1 MHRLGFKIKIVFK
14 SIIFLMRIE
23 STLITWIIISIIMIH
38 QLSSGSG
45 GRKQVD
51 RTLLP
56 FGGHS
61 VQRFDD
67 ELRAVSF
74 EKDISSLSTGQVD

>member
-1 MHRLGFKIKIVFK
+1 
-14 SIIFLMRIE
+14 MRIE

-51 RTLLP
+51 GTCLP
-56 FGGHS
+56 FDDHS

-67 ELRAVSF
+67 ELWAVSS
-74 EKDISSLSTGQVD
+74 EKNISSLSTGQVD